1 VAGLNKVLLIGNLGR
16 DPELRYTPD
25 GTPVCNFSI
34 ATSDKW
40 TDKATNERKE
50 RTEWHRI
57 VAWRRLA
64 EICGEYLAKGRQVY
78 IEGKLQTRAWEK
90 EGITRYTT
98 EIIAA
103 DVQFLGKRDDSS
115 SRVPIVPSAPEAAPA
130 QDEKDD
136 DIPF

>member
-40 TDKATNERKE
+40 TDKATGERRE

-57 VAWRRLA
+57 VAWRKLA

-115 SRVPIVPSAPEAAPA
+115 SRVPIVPPAPEAAPA
-130 QDEKDD
+130 QDEKNN